1 MNWTFINMKKTVEY
15 IWIDGTEGHRQV
27 RSKTKVLESTEAP
40 GDWSFDGGSTNQA
53 TLENS
58 DTVLRPVRMYKDPF
72 RKEGE
77 NRIALCEVLNA
88 DLTPHRTNSR
98 HELETHCGQSMVKNY
113 QPLIGFEQEYTLI
126 LPYGPCTTENPTQA
140 YCGVGTSKVQGRQLA
155 EDHLQACLY
164 AGIGI
169 YGINAEV
176 LIGQW
181 EFQTSPMDPLKAAD
195 DLWVARY
202 ILERLSE
209 DTDHYYQDAYSIS
222 FDPKPVSDG
231 NGAGCHTNFSTHL
244 MRGDI
249 TYINRAMEKLEWTH
263 DRHMKICGAG
273 NERRLTGTHE
283 TSKYN
288 EFSFGESHRG
298 CSVRIP
304 NHVVLKGKG
313 YLEDRRP
320 AANCDPYE
328 VASSLVYTLILE
340 NAMTPAYSC

>member
-1 MNWTFINMKKTVEY
+1 MHKLEY
-15 IWIDGTEGHRQV
+15 LWLDGCNPTQIRH
-27 RSKTKVLESTEAP
+27 KTKIVKSFGRDSEAPIWGFDGSSTEQA
-40 GDWSFDGGSTNQA
+40 DGGS
-53 TLENS
+53 S
-58 DTVLRPVRMYKDPF
+58 DCVLKPVRVYSNPF
-72 RKEGE
+72 ELEGS
-77 NRIALCEVLNA
+77 IVLCEVYNVN
-88 DLTPHRTNSR
+88 DTPHETNTRRRLDEIISDVDDIQ
-98 HELETHCGQSMVKNY
+98 EWV
-113 QPLIGFEQEYTLI
+113 GFEQEYTL
-126 LPYGPCTTENPTQA
+126 LRPYGPLTTENPTQA

-164 AGIGI
+164 AGIEI

-181 EFQTSPMDPLKAAD
+181 EFQTAPMDPLKAAD
-195 DLWVARY
+195 DLWTARY

-222 FDPKPVSDG
+222 FSPKPVSDG
-231 NGAGCHTNFSTHL
+231 NGAGCHTNFSTHW
-244 MRGDI
+244 MRKDI
-249 TYINRAMEKLEWTH
+249 KYIRRAMEKLEWTH
-263 DRHMKICGAG
+263 NRHIKICGAG
-273 NERRLTGTHE
+273 NKERLTGTHE
-283 TSKYN
+283 TSEYDT
-288 EFSFGESHRG
+288 FSWGDSHRG

-340 NAMTPAYSC
+340 NAMSPSYSC